1 MLVVLE
7 ILPHPR
13 LQLWTD
19 EVTASR
25 LGRRLVPVLGD
36 LVLVGLLGRRRV
48 RLGGHARLGRG
59 RGFGRGR
66 GRGRGGVDGE
76 EGRLLGAV
84 VLVLR
89 FLVFPLL
96 LLGGGSGAAGRRRQG
111 DEV

>member
-25 LGRRLVPVLGD
+25 LGASLVPVLRH

-48 RLGGHARLGRG
+48 RLRGHGRLGRG
-59 RGFGRGR
+59 RGLRRGR
-66 GRGRGGVDGE
+66 GRVDGE

-84 VLVLR
+84 ILVWL
-89 FLVFPLL
+89 LVFPLL
-96 LLGGGSGAAGRRRQG
+96 LLGGGSRAAGRR
-111 DEV
+111 